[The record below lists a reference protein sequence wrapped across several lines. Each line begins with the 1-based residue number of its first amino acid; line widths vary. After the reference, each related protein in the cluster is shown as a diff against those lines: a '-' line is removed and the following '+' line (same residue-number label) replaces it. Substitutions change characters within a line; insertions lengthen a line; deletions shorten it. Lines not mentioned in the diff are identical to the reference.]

1 MIKMIREIVQ
11 VILPIAPIRD
21 TKKKKGK
28 NRLKV
33 IFPFVRHENCRGR
46 KIRTRKFLAFCGKQA
61 DGQ

>member
-28 NRLKV
+28 YRLKV
-33 IFPFVRHENCRGR
+33 TFPFVRHENCRGR
-46 KIRTRKFLAFCGKQA
+46 KIRTRKFLAF
-61 DGQ
+61 